1 NLIGRN
7 LSHEL
12 KVAGAVLT
20 MYDKRERL
28 SREVAK
34 EMRRHFPHRVF
45 ETEIPRS
52 VALAEA
58 PGFGKPIILYSP
70 NSSGARAYERLAG
83 EFAELTRTAEF

>member
-1 NLIGRN
+1 
-7 LSHEL
+7 
-12 KVAGAVLT
+12 

-34 EMRRHFPHRVF
+34 EMRRNFPHRVF

-58 PGFGKPIILYSP
+58 PSYGKPIVLYSP
-70 NSSGARAYERLAG
+70 SSSGARAYERLAR
-83 EFAELTRTAEF
+83 EFLAREIIPQI